1 MANIS
6 IDTVRARRSASVWT
20 RIHPIFAL
28 GQLGAF
34 VVSVGFLGAYF
45 AGWVNFA
52 AVHESVLIK
61 IALMIGAIVSGA
73 LWEHD
78 VFGPYWFAPEFFFE
92 DAMTVNVFL
101 LHIGYLVIVYTE
113 PGNLDKAILMLG
125 LAYLVYL
132 ANVVQYIWRTHKMG
146 VDTGA
151 AAAVRVKS

>member
-1 MANIS
+1 MASIS
-6 IDTVRARRSASVWT
+6 IDQVRERREASVWT
-20 RIHPIFAL
+20 RVHPIFAL

-34 VVSVGFLGAYF
+34 VVSVGFLIAYF

-73 LWEHD
+73 FWEHD

-101 LHIGYLVIVYTE
+101 LHLGYLAVVYTQPAE
-113 PGNLDKAILMLG
+113 PSKAIVVLMV
-125 LAYLVYL
+125 AYVVYV
-132 ANVVQYIWRTHKMG
+132 ANVAQYIWRTHKMG
-146 VDTGA
+146 VDAIG
-151 AAAVRVKS
+151 VRVQS

>member
-1 MANIS
+1 MANLS
-6 IDTVRARRSASVWT
+6 IDQIRVRREASLWT

-61 IALMIGAIVSGA
+61 ITLMLGAIVSGA

-101 LHIGYLVIVYTE
+101 LHIGYLIIVYTE
-113 PGNLDKAILMLG
+113 PGDPGKAIVMLCI
-125 LAYLVYL
+125 AYVVYL

-146 VDTGA
+146 VDSA
-151 AAAVRVKS
+151 VPVAVRK

>member
-1 MANIS
+1 MGNLS
-6 IDTVRARRSASVWT
+6 IDQIRARREASVWT
-20 RIHPIFAL
+20 RVHPIFAL

-34 VVSVGFLGAYF
+34 VVSVGFLAAYW

-61 IALMIGAIVSGA
+61 IALMLGAIVSGA

-101 LHIGYLVIVYTE
+101 LHIGYLIVVYTE
-113 PGNLDKAILMLG
+113 PGNPAKALLMLS
-125 LAYLVYL
+125 LAYVVYM
-132 ANVVQYIWRTHKMG
+132 ANVVQYVWRTHKMG
-146 VDTGA
+146 VDSAVTI
-151 AAAVRVKS
+151 AVRK

>member
-1 MANIS
+1 MGT
-6 IDTVRARRSASVWT
+6 IDINQVRARRTASVWT

-45 AGWVNFA
+45 AGWVTFA
-52 AVHESVLIK
+52 TVHESVLIK

-73 LWEHD
+73 FWEHD

-101 LHIGYLVIVYTE
+101 LHLGYLAIVYTQ
-113 PGNLDKAILMLG
+113 PWDSSKAVLMLC
-125 LAYLVYL
+125 LAYVVYL

-146 VDTGA
+146 VDTA
-151 AAAVRVKS
+151 EAIRVAQ